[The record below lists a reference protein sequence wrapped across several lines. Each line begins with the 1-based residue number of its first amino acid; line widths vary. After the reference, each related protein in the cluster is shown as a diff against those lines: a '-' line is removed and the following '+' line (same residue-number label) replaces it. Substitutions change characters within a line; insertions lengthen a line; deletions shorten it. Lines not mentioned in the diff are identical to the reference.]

1 MSSEQTPCATIPADT
16 ALPIRTVVVPDGI
29 EVSDILFLTSLLP
42 CCAQIALPYWAKIT
56 GVIRNLTAGDRR
68 IGVMASLV
76 TASGSVA
83 ERYTDT
89 VDLEGGERS
98 SFEIKLIESRDR
110 TVEISLV
117 VTQADL

>member
-16 ALPIRTVVVPDGI
+16 ALPIRSVVVPDGI

-68 IGVMASLV
+68 IGVTASLV